1 MIIDC
6 GDRKSAGCV
15 ETLWFYGEQQE
26 IWTLYT
32 AMDFSFSIF
41 FFHLILKLQCAF
53 TPLVPL
59 N

>member
-6 GDRKSAGCV
+6 GDRKAAGFV
-15 ETLWFYGEQQE
+15 ETLWFYGVQQE

-41 FFHLILKLQCAF
+41 SVLS
-53 TPLVPL
+53 
-59 N
+59 